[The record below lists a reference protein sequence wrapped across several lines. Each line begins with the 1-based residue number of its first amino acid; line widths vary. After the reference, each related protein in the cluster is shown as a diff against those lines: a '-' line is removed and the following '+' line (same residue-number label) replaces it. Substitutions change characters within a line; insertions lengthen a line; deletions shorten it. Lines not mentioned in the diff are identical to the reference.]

1 MAKSLVI
8 VESPAKAKTINKIVG
23 KDYVVES
30 SMGHVVDLP
39 KRSMGIDLEANFKP
53 SFVVIKQKKKVF

>member
-8 VESPAKAKTINKIVG
+8 VESPAKAKTISKILG
-23 KDYVVES
+23 SGFEIIP

-39 KRSMGIDLEANFKP
+39 KTRMGVDIENNFAPHFIVAAKR
-53 SFVVIKQKKKVF
+53 